1 VAPNA
6 FGKVRRIQK
15 GSIGHLYAANP
26 GQAFEELLPS
36 VFAEVREANLL
47 LQPRAYGVAI
57 DDEAELTYLWIE
69 DLIRELAGHHARG
82 RQPALI
88 GERAKRVEP

>member
-6 FGKVRRIQK
+6 FGEVRRIQK
-15 GSIGHLYAANP
+15 GSIGHLYAAKT
-26 GQAFEELLPS
+26 GQAFDELLSS
-36 VFAEVREANLL
+36 VFAEVREADLL

-57 DDEAELTYLWIE
+57 SDEADLTYLWIE

>member
-1 VAPNA
+1 MAPNT

-26 GQAFEELLPS
+26 GQAFDELLPS
-36 VFAEVREANLL
+36 VFAEVREANFL

-57 DDEAELTYLWIE
+57 DDKAEFTYLWIE
-69 DLIRELAGHHARG
+69 ELVRELAGHHARG

-88 GERAKRVEP
+88 GERAKRVET